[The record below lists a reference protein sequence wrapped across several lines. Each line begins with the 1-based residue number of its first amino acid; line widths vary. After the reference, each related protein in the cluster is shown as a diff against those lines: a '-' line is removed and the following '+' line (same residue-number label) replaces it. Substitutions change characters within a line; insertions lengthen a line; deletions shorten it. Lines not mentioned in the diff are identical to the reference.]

1 MLDYAVLYC
10 SETGNT
16 KQVAF
21 QIFSALPGQDKD
33 ILNLSETERI
43 PDAKTY
49 FIGFYVNK
57 GTCSVEVIR
66 CLEHMGGRNIAL
78 FGTCGSSPLQ
88 DYKKMVENQVTVWI
102 ESDNVYLGMFLCQ
115 GKMPIQIRHKYEGLR
130 TLENSSTVERMLS
143 NFDEA
148 MLHPNEQDF
157 EAARCFAREVAQKVQ
172 EEKEAV

>member
-33 ILNLSETERI
+33 ILSLDEIDTI
-43 PDAKTY
+43 PEAKTY
-49 FIGFYVNK
+49 FVGFFVNK

-66 CLEHMGGRNIAL
+66 CLEHLGGKNIAL
-78 FGTCGSSPLQ
+78 FGTCGSSPTEE
-88 DYKKMVENQVTVWI
+88 YKKMVENQVSVWI
-102 ESDNVYLGMFLCQ
+102 EGDNTYLGMFLCQ
-115 GKMPIQIRHKYEGLR
+115 GKMPIQIRRKYEDMR
-130 TLENSSTVERMLS
+130 TAQNARQVERLLA

-148 MLHPNEQDF
+148 MLHPGEKDF
-157 EAARCFAREVAQKVQ
+157 EAARQFAREMAGKVQ
-172 EEKEAV
+172 KDIVA